1 MADVSAEF
9 QRLAPYVLGR
19 ARGVVGSSRYA
30 QRLRTAVLD
39 AARDADRRPV
49 LISGEPGLEKDNL
62 AALIHFGSGERRRL
76 LLRLDPADL
85 QGSGRHLL
93 DHLGENSLLVSGIDR
108 VDTSLQQRL
117 IALARGQELGFQ
129 GRMLFTSE
137 SPVPCLDGITIPIK
151 VPPLRVR
158 RSDLGDWLRYQV
170 RLQSTSLGWGCVPQL
185 PDSVVRR
192 LQNHDFPNNIRELEN
207 LVNRAL
213 RQAHQDGVGEQ
224 TNTAAPPT
232 VLPEA
237 VFGPISGSGGFAL
250 TSGAGNRNCANGCV
264 LPRSGTVCCSALS
277 AGCSWQPIWRY
288 GWALRT
294 ALRILF

>member
-19 ARGVVGSSRYA
+19 ARRGVVGSSRYA

-108 VDTSLQQRL
+108 VDTSLQPRRV
-117 IALARGQELGFQ
+117 ARARGQELGFP
-129 GRMLFTSE
+129 GRLLVTSE
-137 SPVPCLDGITIPIK
+137 SPVPGLDGITIPIK

-213 RQAHQDGVGEQ
+213 RQAHQDGEGEQ

-237 VFGPISGSGGFAL
+237 VFWTNQRERRLRFDLWRWKPQLREWMRSPTLWNGVLFGS
-250 TSGAGNRNCANGCV
+250 
-264 LPRSGTVCCSALS
+264 S
-277 AGCSWQPIWRY
+277 AGCSAANLAL

>member
-1 MADVSAEF
+1 MAEVSAEF

-19 ARGVVGSSRYA
+19 ARRGVVGSSRYA

-117 IALARGQELGFQ
+117 VALARGQELGFQ

-151 VPPLRVR
+151 VPL
-158 RSDLGDWLRYQV
+158 
-170 RLQSTSLGWGCVPQL
+170 C
-185 PDSVVRR
+185 
-192 LQNHDFPNNIRELEN
+192 
-207 LVNRAL
+207 AC
-213 RQAHQDGVGEQ
+213 
-224 TNTAAPPT
+224 AA
-232 VLPEA
+232 
-237 VFGPISGSGGFAL
+237 
-250 TSGAGNRNCANGCV
+250 
-264 LPRSGTVCCSALS
+264 RSG
-277 AGCSWQPIWRY
+277 
-288 GWALRT
+288 
-294 ALRILF
+294 